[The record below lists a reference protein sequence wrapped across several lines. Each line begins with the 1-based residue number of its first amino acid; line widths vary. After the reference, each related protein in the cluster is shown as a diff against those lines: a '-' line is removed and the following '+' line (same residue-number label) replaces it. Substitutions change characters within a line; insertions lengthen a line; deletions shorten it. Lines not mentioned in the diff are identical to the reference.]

1 MKCFIALLSATS
13 LHPFQNRGLN
23 DMELDPSSMEKRFAF
38 KFLKKIL
45 KYVDSAQE
53 FIAHLGKLQI
63 LFLESLGLLKFKYL
77 IDRFTVLVINILLH
91 LRNLNNVLIYR
102 INS

>member
-1 MKCFIALLSATS
+1 MLHITVIICTIVIISAIY
-13 LHPFQNRGLN
+13 LNAFWNRGLN
-23 DMELDPSSMEKRFAF
+23 DMDLDASSMEKRFAF

-63 LFLESLGLLKFKYL
+63 LFWK
-77 IDRFTVLVINILLH
+77 
-91 LRNLNNVLIYR
+91 
-102 INS
+102 